1 MDSHGLHLFILQKAF
16 APEKPPFSYAYE
28 ALVKKKKIMFC
39 STILLVPRFDL
50 EME

>member
-28 ALVKKKKIMFC
+28 ALVKKKNNVLQHYSF
-39 STILLVPRFDL
+39 SPRV
-50 EME
+50 

>member
-28 ALVKKKKIMFC
+28 ALVKKKKKNVLQHYSF
-39 STILLVPRFDL
+39 SPKV
-50 EME
+50 

>member
-28 ALVKKKKIMFC
+28 ALVKKKKMFC